1 MDIGTKQL
9 ALIARNPVNN
19 DPGYQVQIPRLMFW
33 RFQMIFENGNL
44 RLIVRLVS
52 YISMTPTSDVR

>member
-1 MDIGTKQL
+1 MDSGSKQL
-9 ALIARNPVNN
+9 ALIARNYVNN

-33 RFQMIFENGNL
+33 RFQMIFDGNL

-52 YISMTPTSDVR
+52 YISMTPSSDVS

>member
-9 ALIARNPVNN
+9 ALIAWNPVNN